1 MTEFKSG
8 DRVKM
13 KCYYNDKNAHRKEG
27 KYAHGQV
34 TIVTE
39 YSCKVLFDEDW
50 APKYWYYL
58 KEDLELDNG

>member
-1 MTEFKSG
+1 
-8 DRVKM
+8 M
-13 KCYYNDKNAHRKEG
+13 KCYYNNKDAHPKEG
-27 KYAHGQV
+27 RYAHGQV
-34 TIVTE
+34 TLVTE